1 MRTSSLRSSG
11 NASCVP
17 LTNHP
22 PFAPLLAQD
31 AHDDVVHVAP
41 GEPDVLAHPAF
52 LDEAA
57 GFVGTY
63 CPLVRRMGLQPH
75 APEVPYPK
83 RVIEDQ
89 PDRFT
94 TVAAAPVLLVA
105 DSDPQFA
112 VAGSQVEVKD
122 AA

>member
-1 MRTSSLRSSG
+1 MSSLRASG
-11 NASCVP
+11 SASCVP
-17 LTNHP
+17 LANHP

-41 GEPDVLAHPAF
+41 GEPDVLSHPAL

-57 GFVGTY
+57 GSVGPDR
-63 CPLVRRMGLQPH
+63 PLVRRMGLQPH

-89 PDRFT
+89 PHRFT
-94 TVAAAPVLLVA
+94 PIAVAPVLLVA
-105 DSDPQFA
+105 DSDTQLT
-112 VAGSQVEVKD
+112 VAGSN
-122 AA
+122 

>member
-22 PFAPLLAQD
+22 PFP
-31 AHDDVVHVAP
+31 
-41 GEPDVLAHPAF
+41 
-52 LDEAA
+52 DEAA
-57 GFVGTY
+57 GFVG
-63 CPLVRRMGLQPH
+63 PDRAFVRRMGLQPH

-122 AA
+122 APLPDAPAIRLDGGS